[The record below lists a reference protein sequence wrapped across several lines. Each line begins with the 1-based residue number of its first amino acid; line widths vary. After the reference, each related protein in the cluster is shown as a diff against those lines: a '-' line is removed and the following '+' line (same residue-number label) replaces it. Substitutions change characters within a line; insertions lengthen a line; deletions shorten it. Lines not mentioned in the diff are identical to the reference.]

1 MDEKTRHL
9 LLKGREHYENREY
22 PQAEKVLTEVLRE
35 HRGFADVYNMLG
47 VIYHDQGRFSDAQ
60 ESFEQAVTINP
71 AYTEA
76 ALNLAVTY
84 NELGKYA
91 AAKEVYSQAMVRSK
105 EQPREVD
112 SFARGKLANMHGE
125 LALAYVGIGFLEEA
139 ITEYEKAL
147 GLCPSFV
154 DLRTKLANTLRDAGN
169 LKRAVEE
176 YREVLRTN
184 PSFVIARLQLG
195 VTYYVQKDN
204 DAAVKEW
211 RMALKSEPESKSAMA
226 YLRMVGAEPTE

>member
-22 PQAEKVLTEVLRE
+22 PQAEKVLTQVLRE

-60 ESFEQAVTINP
+60 ESFEQAIAINP

-84 NELGKYA
+84 NDLGKYA
-91 AAKEVYSQAMVRSK
+91 EAKEVYGQAMVRSK
-105 EQPREVD
+105 KQPRELD
-112 SFARGKLANMHGE
+112 SFARGKLANMHADV
-125 LALAYVGIGFLEEA
+125 ALAYVGIGFLEEA
-139 ITEYEKAL
+139 VTEYEKAL
-147 GLCPSFV
+147 GLCPTFV
-154 DLRTKLANTLRDAGN
+154 DIRTKLANTRRDLGE
-169 LKRAVEE
+169 LEQAVEE

-184 PSFVIARLQLG
+184 PSFLPARLQLG
-195 VTYYVQKDN
+195 VTYYMQKDN
-204 DAAVKEW
+204 GAAVKEW
-211 RMALKSEPESKSAMA
+211 RMALKSEPENKSAKA
-226 YLRMVGAEPTE
+226 YLRMVGESDAG